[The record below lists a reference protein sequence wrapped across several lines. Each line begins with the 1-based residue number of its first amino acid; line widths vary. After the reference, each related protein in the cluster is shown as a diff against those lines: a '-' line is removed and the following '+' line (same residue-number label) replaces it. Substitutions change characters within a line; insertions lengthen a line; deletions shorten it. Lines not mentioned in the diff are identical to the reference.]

1 MFDCG
6 SVGTFTTEL
15 NDPQI
20 IVGVALTDGNLE
32 SCGQLQTSISF
43 RCGANTPAPGVLEY
57 VPPPLVR
64 RQPPSCPWLGWRSL
78 TAAGPRRAQG
88 QSSCIT
94 NLTWTVDFVCA
105 QEPPANRPPM
115 PSEGNFALVTFLLI
129 FLGGGLYFVGGTAYN
144 SRQPNAALE
153 IYNNIPHRN
162 FWFDL
167 PSLVSDGVAFT
178 VSAGKHKASH
188 LPFAYLQRQ
197 NLVQAL
203 TKRACAGRGVRPGVR
218 GCGQR
223 EGVPRAAGCP
233 GTLTRTAR
241 LPADRCAR
249 LIGCTLSRLLDF
261 DLEKELTG
269 VGLRRIRG
277 GRSRRRSGR
286 ASGRRSPSPNPSRRT
301 MPRPKSKSCFV
312 LFA

>member
-32 SCGQLQTSISF
+32 SCGRLQTSISF

-188 LPFAYLQRQ
+188 IPFASLHGRI
-197 NLVQAL
+197 LC
-203 TKRACAGRGVRPGVR
+203 KR
-218 GCGQR
+218 
-223 EGVPRAAGCP
+223 
-233 GTLTRTAR
+233 
-241 LPADRCAR
+241 
-249 LIGCTLSRLLDF
+249 
-261 DLEKELTG
+261 
-269 VGLRRIRG
+269 
-277 GRSRRRSGR
+277 
-286 ASGRRSPSPNPSRRT
+286 
-301 MPRPKSKSCFV
+301 
-312 LFA
+312 

>member
-78 TAAGPRRAQG
+78 TAAGLRRAQG

-203 TKRACAGRGVRPGVR
+203 TKRACAGREVRPGVR

-249 LIGCTLSRLLDF
+249 LIGCHSPDF
-261 DLEKELTG
+261 SISIWRK
-269 VGLRRIRG
+269 
-277 GRSRRRSGR
+277 
-286 ASGRRSPSPNPSRRT
+286 
-301 MPRPKSKSCFV
+301 F
-312 LFA
+312 

>member
-203 TKRACAGRGVRPGVR
+203 TKGHVQGGAFDRGYEDVDSEKESLAPRDAQVRN
-218 GCGQR
+218 
-223 EGVPRAAGCP
+223 
-233 GTLTRTAR
+233 LTQS
-241 LPADRCAR
+241 LPA
-249 LIGCTLSRLLDF
+249 
-261 DLEKELTG
+261 
-269 VGLRRIRG
+269 
-277 GRSRRRSGR
+277 
-286 ASGRRSPSPNPSRRT
+286 
-301 MPRPKSKSCFV
+301 RPPID
-312 LFA
+312 AQD